1 MSTGKRSILVILA
14 VFVFLLASG
23 GRYANNMLESRA
35 KIEAKSA
42 SENNEAI
49 PKQASLSIDI
59 FNSVIQVSHL
69 VFHSNFIF
77 EFNLPEI
84 TETKAHSVIDTALNF
99 TKYYKTLLR
108 LIISPN
114 AP

>member
-1 MSTGKRSILVILA
+1 MNTGKRSILVILA

-23 GRYANNMLESRA
+23 GRYANNMLESKA
-35 KIEAKSA
+35 KIEAKSTN
-42 SENNEAI
+42 ENNEAI